1 MLDAILL
8 ESVSLGIDE
17 GKMKTSL
24 RTVLGS
30 GLRTLGFAAGLA
42 SIAAGVTLAQGVTAE
57 QSKKVD
63 EVFAK
68 WDRTDSPG
76 CALSVMQGGKI
87 IYKRAYGMANLDYDV
102 ILTTDTPF
110 HVASI
115 SKQFTAASI
124 VLLEQDGKLS
134 FDDDVHKYISE
145 LPDFGVKIT
154 IRNLLHHTSG
164 LRDQWDLLELAGWR
178 YSLDLITNEDVM
190 SVVVRQKALNF
201 APGSEYSYSNTGY
214 TLLGEIVKRASGK
227 SLREFTTERIF
238 VPLGMKDTHFRDDHA
253 EVIKHQAYGYSHDKG
268 RWELSVTNFDTVGA
282 TSLFTTVEDLAL
294 WDENF
299 YTGKVGGPKFTETML
314 THDALTDGEKNSYAF
329 GLVTEKYR
337 GLDAVDHSGAD
348 AGYRSDILR
357 FPAQHFSVACLCNAG
372 DSGPSTLTPKVADVL
387 LAPEFKEPE
396 AAKAKATFINP
407 PQEQLSAKAGFYF
420 EAKSRLLRKL
430 VVKDGG
436 LGWDVGDEVI
446 PLHAITNER
455 FQIGEYSVEM
465 QFSAGKNGLLSMQMG
480 TPGEKMR
487 QFEQLA
493 PFTLPDK
500 QRAEYVGNYR
510 SVEIDPVYRIVE
522 ENAKLVLKR
531 LKHDPQALTA
541 VAPDLFQAEIGSI
554 QFQRDAKKNVTGM
567 KLSTGRIRDLE
578 FAKDR

>member
-1 MLDAILL
+1 
-8 ESVSLGIDE
+8 
-17 GKMKTSL
+17 
-24 RTVLGS
+24 
-30 GLRTLGFAAGLA
+30 
-42 SIAAGVTLAQGVTAE
+42 
-57 QSKKVD
+57 
-63 EVFAK
+63 
-68 WDRTDSPG
+68 
-76 CALSVMQGGKI
+76 MQGGKI
-87 IYKRAYGMANLDYDV
+87 IYKRAYGMANLDHDV

-134 FDDDVHKYISE
+134 FDDDVHKYIPE
-145 LPDFGVKIT
+145 LPDFGAKIT

-164 LRDQWDLLELAGWR
+164 LRDQWDLLDLAGWR

-190 SVVVRQKALNF
+190 SVVVRQKTLNF
-201 APGSEYSYSNTGY
+201 APGSEYSYSNTGF
-214 TLLGEIVKRASGK
+214 TLLGEIVKRVSGK

-238 VPLGMKDTHFRDDHA
+238 VPLGMTSTHFRDDHA
-253 EVIKHQAYGYSHDKG
+253 EVIKHQAYGYSRDKG
-268 RWELSVTNFDTVGA
+268 HWELSITNFDTVGA

-314 THDALTDGEKNSYAF
+314 THDPLTNGEKNTYAF

-348 AGYRSDILR
+348 AGYRSDLLR

-372 DSGPSTLTPKVADVL
+372 DSGPSNLTQKVADIL
-387 LAPEFKEPE
+387 LASELKEPE
-396 AAKAKATFINP
+396 AAAAKAKATFINP
-407 PQEQLSAKAGFYF
+407 PQEQLSAKAGYYF

-446 PLHAITNER
+446 PLHATTNDK
-455 FQIGEYSVEM
+455 FQIGDYPAEM
-465 QFSAGKNGLLSMQMG
+465 DFSAGAHGLFAMQMG

-493 PFTLPDK
+493 AFTLADK

-522 ENAKLVLKR
+522 ENGKLVLKR
-531 LKHDPQALTA
+531 LKHDPVTLTA
-541 VAPDLFQAEIGSI
+541 VAPDLFQVEIGSI
-554 QFQRDAKKNVTGM
+554 QFQRDAKKNVAGM
-567 KLSTGRIRDLE
+567 KISTGRIRDLGWGE
-578 FAKDR
+578 VRASYLTVGFRAATSIH

>member
-1 MLDAILL
+1 MMRTIAVKLL
-8 ESVSLGIDE
+8 ES
-17 GKMKTSL
+17 
-24 RTVLGS
+24 
-30 GLRTLGFAAGLA
+30 GLRAAAFAVG
-42 SIAAGVTLAQGVTAE
+42 IAAVTSGVACGQTVTAE

-63 EVFAK
+63 EIFAK

-87 IYKRAYGMANLDYDV
+87 VYKRAYGMADLDHDV

-134 FDDDVHKYISE
+134 FDDDVHKYIPE
-145 LPDFGVKIT
+145 LPDFGAKIT

-164 LRDQWDLLELAGWR
+164 LRDQWDLLDLAGWR
-178 YSLDLITNEDVM
+178 YSLDLITNDDVM

-201 APGSEYSYSNTGY
+201 APGSEYSYSNTGF
-214 TLLGEIVKRASGK
+214 TLLGEIVKRVSGK

-253 EVIKHQAYGYSHDKG
+253 EIIKHQAYGYSKEKSG
-268 RWELSVTNFDTVGA
+268 WELSVTNFDTVGA

-299 YTGKVGGPKFTETML
+299 YTQKVGGPHFTETML
-314 THDALTDGEKNSYAF
+314 THDALTNGEKNSYAF
-329 GLVTEKYR
+329 GLVTEQYR
-337 GLDAVDHSGAD
+337 GLDIVDHSGSD
-348 AGYRSDILR
+348 AGYRSDLLR
-357 FPAQHFSVACLCNAG
+357 FPAQHFSVAALCNAG
-372 DSGPSTLTPKVADVL
+372 DSGPSTLTQKVADVL
-387 LAPEFKEPE
+387 LAGELKDSEG
-396 AAKAKATFINP
+396 AGGKAKPAFIAPLPAQLNP
-407 PQEQLSAKAGFYF
+407 KVGYYF
-420 EAKSRLLRKL
+420 ETKSRMFRKL

-446 PLHAITNER
+446 PLHAVTNDR
-455 FQIGEYSVEM
+455 FLIGEYPAEM
-465 QFSAGKNGLLSMQMG
+465 QFSPGKNGLLSMKMG

-487 QFEQLA
+487 EFEQLA
-493 PFTLPDK
+493 PYTLSDK

-510 SVEIDPVYRIVE
+510 SMELDPLYRIVDE
-522 ENAKLVLKR
+522 HGKLILKR
-531 LKHDPQALTA
+531 LKHDPQTLTE
-541 VAPDLFQAEIGSI
+541 VAPDLFQAEIGAI
-554 QFQRDAKKNVTGM
+554 QFQRDAKKNVVEM
-567 KLSTGRIRDLE
+567 KVSTGRIRDLE
-578 FAKDR
+578 FAKEK

>member
-1 MLDAILL
+1 VNNIRKILGVGFCAI
-8 ESVSLGIDE
+8 GIAAVTA
-17 GKMKTSL
+17 GA
-24 RTVLGS
+24 VLG
-30 GLRTLGFAAGLA
+30 
-42 SIAAGVTLAQGVTAE
+42 QNVTAE

-63 EVFAK
+63 EIFAK

-87 IYKRAYGMANLDYDV
+87 VYKRAYGMADLDHDV

-134 FDDDVHKYISE
+134 FDDDVHKYIPE
-145 LPDFGVKIT
+145 LPDFGAKIT

-164 LRDQWDLLELAGWR
+164 LRDQWDLLDLAGWR
-178 YSLDLITNEDVM
+178 YSLDLITNDDVM

-201 APGSEYSYSNTGY
+201 APGSEYSYSNTGF
-214 TLLGEIVKRASGK
+214 TLLGEIVKRVSGK

-238 VPLGMKDTHFRDDHA
+238 VPLGMQHTHFRDDHA
-253 EVIKHQAYGYSHDKG
+253 EVIKHQAYGYSKDKG
-268 RWELSVTNFDTVGA
+268 AWELSITNFDTVGA

-299 YTGKVGGPKFTETML
+299 YTGKVGGPHFTETML
-314 THDALTDGEKNSYAF
+314 THDALTNGEKNSYAF

-337 GLDAVDHSGAD
+337 GLDVVDHSGSD
-348 AGYRSDILR
+348 AGYRSDLLR
-357 FPAQHFSVACLCNAG
+357 FPQQHFSVAALCNAG
-372 DSGPSTLTPKVADVL
+372 DSGPSTLTQKVADVL
-387 LAPEFKEPE
+387 LAGELKDSEG
-396 AAKAKATFINP
+396 AGGKAKPAFITLLPAQLNP
-407 PQEQLSAKAGFYF
+407 KVGYYF
-420 EAKSRLLRKL
+420 ETKSRMFRKL

-446 PLHAITNER
+446 PLHAVTNDR
-455 FQIGEYSVEM
+455 FLIGEYPAEM
-465 QFSAGKNGLLSMQMG
+465 QFSPGKNGLLSMKMG

-487 QFEQLA
+487 EFEQLA
-493 PFTLPDK
+493 PYTLSDK

-510 SVEIDPVYRIVE
+510 SMELDPLYRIVD
-522 ENAKLVLKR
+522 ENGKLILKR
-531 LKHDPQALTA
+531 LKHDPQTLTA
-541 VAPDLFQAEIGSI
+541 VAPDLFQAEIGAI
-554 QFQRDAKKNVTGM
+554 QFQRDAKKNVVEM
-567 KLSTGRIRDLE
+567 KVSTGRIRDLE
-578 FAKDR
+578 FAKEK

>member
-1 MLDAILL
+1 MNNIRRTVGVVLCVMGVTALIGSAAFGQ
-8 ESVSLGIDE
+8 SVS
-17 GKMKTSL
+17 
-24 RTVLGS
+24 
-30 GLRTLGFAAGLA
+30 
-42 SIAAGVTLAQGVTAE
+42 AE

-63 EVFAK
+63 EIFTK

-87 IYKRAYGMANLDYDV
+87 IYKRAYGMADLDHDV

-134 FDDDVHKYISE
+134 FDDDVHKYVPE
-145 LPDFGVKIT
+145 LPDFGAKIT

-164 LRDQWDLLELAGWR
+164 LRDQWDLLDLAGWR

-201 APGSEYSYSNTGY
+201 APGAEYSYSNTGF
-214 TLLGEIVKRASGK
+214 TLLGEIVKRVSGK

-238 VPLGMKDTHFRDDHA
+238 VPLGMTKTHFRDDHA
-253 EVIKHQAYGYSHDKG
+253 EIIKHQAYGYSKEKAG
-268 RWELSVTNFDTVGA
+268 WELSVTNFDTVGA

-299 YTGKVGGPKFTETML
+299 YTGKVGGPHFTETML
-314 THDALTDGEKNSYAF
+314 THDPLTDGEKSPYAF
-329 GLVTEKYR
+329 GLVTGKYR
-337 GLDAVDHSGAD
+337 GLDTVDHSGSD
-348 AGYRSDILR
+348 AGYRSDLLR
-357 FPAQHFSVACLCNAG
+357 FPTQHFSVAALCNAG
-372 DSGPSTLTPKVADVL
+372 DSGPSALTQKVADVL
-387 LAPEFKEPE
+387 LAGELKDTEGAGTKTKP
-396 AAKAKATFINP
+396 TFITP
-407 PQEQLSAKAGFYF
+407 SLDQLNAKVGYYF
-420 EAKSRLLRKL
+420 ETQSRMLRKL

-446 PLHAITNER
+446 PLHAVTNDR
-455 FQIGEYSVEM
+455 FLIGEYPAEM
-465 QFSAGKNGLLSMQMG
+465 QFAAGKGGLLSMKMG

-487 QFEQLA
+487 DFEQLA
-493 PFTLPDK
+493 PYALPDK
-500 QRAEYVGNYR
+500 QRAEYVGSYR
-510 SVEIDPVYRIVE
+510 SAEIDPVYRIVD
-522 ENAKLVLKR
+522 ENGKLVLKR

-541 VAPDLFQAEIGSI
+541 VAPDLFQLEIGVI
-554 QFQRDAKKNVTGM
+554 QFQRDAKKNVAGM

-578 FAKDR
+578 FAKEK

>member
-1 MLDAILL
+1 MENIGRTIFA
-8 ESVSLGIDE
+8 LG
-17 GKMKTSL
+17 
-24 RTVLGS
+24 LGAVALIAMVA
-30 GLRTLGFAAGLA
+30 GGAAFGQ
-42 SIAAGVTLAQGVTAE
+42 SAGVSAE

-63 EVFAK
+63 EIFAK

-87 IYKRAYGMANLDYDV
+87 LYKRAYGMANLDYDV

-134 FDDDVHKYISE
+134 FDDEVRKYIPE
-145 LPDFGVKIT
+145 LPDFGAKIT

-201 APGSEYSYSNTGY
+201 PPGSEYSYSNTGF
-214 TLLGEIVKRASGK
+214 TLLGEIVKRVSGK

-238 VPLGMKDTHFRDDHA
+238 VPLGMTKTHFRDDHA

-299 YTGKVGGPKFTETML
+299 YTQKVGGPKFTETML
-314 THDALTDGEKNSYAF
+314 THDPLTNGEKNSYAF
-329 GLVTEKYR
+329 GLVAEKYR

-372 DSGPSTLTPKVADVL
+372 DSGPSNLTQKVTDVL
-387 LAPEFKEPE
+387 LAAELKEPE
-396 AAKAKATFINP
+396 AAAKAKAAFIT
-407 PQEQLSAKAGFYF
+407 PQQDQLSAKAGFYF
-420 EAKSRLLRKL
+420 EEKSRLLRKL
-430 VVKDGG
+430 VVKDGA

-446 PLHAITNER
+446 PLHAMTNDK
-455 FQIGEYSVEM
+455 FQIGEYPAEM
-465 QFSAGKNGLLSMQMG
+465 DFSAGKGGLLSMQMG

-493 PFTLPDK
+493 AFTLPDK

-510 SVEIDPVYRIVE
+510 SAEIDPVYRIVE
-522 ENAKLVLKR
+522 ENGKLVLKR
-531 LKHDPQALTA
+531 LKHDPVALTA
-541 VAPDLFQAEIGSI
+541 VAPDLFQAEIGAI
-554 QFQRDAKKNVTGM
+554 QFQRDAKKNLVGM
-567 KLSTGRIRDLE
+567 KISTGRIRDLE
-578 FAKDR
+578 FAKEK

>member
-1 MLDAILL
+1 MKNNGRKIFGLGLGAVALTAMVA
-8 ESVSLGIDE
+8 SGAAFGQGAGTGVS
-17 GKMKTSL
+17 
-24 RTVLGS
+24 
-30 GLRTLGFAAGLA
+30 
-42 SIAAGVTLAQGVTAE
+42 AE

-63 EVFAK
+63 EIFAK

-76 CALSVMQGGKI
+76 CALSVMQGGTI
-87 IYKRAYGMANLDYDV
+87 VYKRAYGMANLDHDV

-134 FDDDVHKYISE
+134 FDDDVHKYIPE
-145 LPDFGVKIT
+145 LPVFGAKIT

-164 LRDQWDLLELAGWR
+164 LRDQWDLLELGGWR

-201 APGSEYSYSNTGY
+201 PPGTEYSYSNTGF
-214 TLLGEIVKRASGK
+214 TLLGEIVKRVSGK

-238 VPLGMKDTHFRDDHA
+238 VPLGMNNTHFRDDHA
-253 EVIKHQAYGYSHDKG
+253 EIIKHQAYGYSKEKKG
-268 RWELSVTNFDTVGA
+268 WELSVTNFDTVGA

-314 THDALTDGEKNSYAF
+314 THDPLTNGEKNTYAF

-348 AGYRSDILR
+348 AGYRSDLLR

-372 DSGPSTLTPKVADVL
+372 DSGPSNLTQKVTDIL
-387 LAPEFKEPE
+387 LAAELKEPE
-396 AAKAKATFINP
+396 TAATKAKATFINP
-407 PQEQLSAKAGFYF
+407 PQEQLGAKAGFYF
-420 EAKSRLLRKL
+420 ETKSRLLRKL

-446 PLHAITNER
+446 PLHAVTTDK
-455 FQIGEYSVEM
+455 FQIGDYPAEM
-465 QFSAGKNGLLSMQMG
+465 DFSAGAQGLFAMQMG

-493 PFTLPDK
+493 PFTLADK
-500 QRAEYVGNYR
+500 QQAEYVGNYR

-522 ENAKLVLKR
+522 ENGKLVLKR
-531 LKHDPQALTA
+531 LKHDPGALTA
-541 VAPDLFQAEIGSI
+541 VAPDLFQAEIGTI
-554 QFQRDAKKNVTGM
+554 QFQRDAKKNLVGM

-578 FAKDR
+578 FAKEK

>member
-1 MLDAILL
+1 MNNIRKIF
-8 ESVSLGIDE
+8 S
-17 GKMKTSL
+17 
-24 RTVLGS
+24 
-30 GLRTLGFAAGLA
+30 AGLLVVG
-42 SIAAGVTLAQGVTAE
+42 IVVFQGPAALGETVTAE
-57 QSKKVD
+57 QSKKID
-63 EVFAK
+63 EIFAK

-76 CALSVMQGGKI
+76 CALSVIQGGKI
-87 IYKRAYGMANLDYDV
+87 IYKRAYGMANLDHDV
-102 ILTTDTPF
+102 ILTTGTAF

-134 FDDDVHKYISE
+134 FDDDVHKYIPE
-145 LPDFGVKIT
+145 LPDFGAKIT

-164 LRDQWDLLELAGWR
+164 LRDQWDLLDLAGWR

-201 APGSEYSYSNTGY
+201 APGSEYSYSNTGF
-214 TLLGEIVKRASGK
+214 TLLGEIVKRVSGK
-227 SLREFTTERIF
+227 SLREFTTDRIF

-253 EVIKHQAYGYSHDKG
+253 EIIKHQAYGYSREKD

-299 YTGKVGGPKFTETML
+299 YTGKVGGPHFTETML
-314 THDALTDGEKNSYAF
+314 THDALTNGEKNSYAF

-337 GLDAVDHSGAD
+337 GLDVVDHSGSD
-348 AGYRSDILR
+348 AGYRSDLLR
-357 FPAQHFSVACLCNAG
+357 FPAQHFSVAALCNAG
-372 DSGPSTLTPKVADVL
+372 DSGPSTLTQKVADVL
-387 LAPEFKEPE
+387 LAGELKEPSGSGGKE
-396 AAKAKATFINP
+396 KPTFITP
-407 PQEQLSAKAGFYF
+407 SQEQLNPKVGYYL
-420 EAKSRLLRKL
+420 EAKSRMFRKL

-446 PLHAITNER
+446 PLHAVTNDR
-455 FQIGEYSVEM
+455 FLIGEYPAEM
-465 QFSAGKNGLLSMQMG
+465 QFSPGNGGLFSMKMG

-487 QFEQLA
+487 EFEQLA
-493 PFTLPDK
+493 PYTITDK

-522 ENAKLVLKR
+522 ENGKLVLKR
-531 LKHDPQALTA
+531 LKHDPQTLTG
-541 VAPDLFQAEIGSI
+541 VSPDLFQVEIGAI
-554 QFQRDAKKNVTGM
+554 QFQRDGKKNIVGM

-578 FAKDR
+578 FAKEK

>member
-1 MLDAILL
+1 MTNIWRKIF
-8 ESVSLGIDE
+8 VVGLGAAALAAMVP
-17 GKMKTSL
+17 GGTAFGQSA
-24 RTVLGS
+24 S
-30 GLRTLGFAAGLA
+30 GQG
-42 SIAAGVTLAQGVTAE
+42 AGVSAE

-63 EVFAK
+63 EIFAK

-87 IYKRAYGMANLDYDV
+87 IYKHAYGMANLDHDV

-134 FDDDVHKYISE
+134 FDDDVHKYIPE
-145 LPDFGVKIT
+145 LPDFGAKIT

-164 LRDQWDLLELAGWR
+164 LRDQWDLLDLAGWR

-201 APGSEYSYSNTGY
+201 APGGEYSYSNTGF
-214 TLLGEIVKRASGK
+214 TLLGEIVKRVSGK

-238 VPLGMKDTHFRDDHA
+238 VPLGMTSTHFRDDHA
-253 EVIKHQAYGYSHDKG
+253 EIIKHQAYGYSHDKG

-314 THDALTDGEKNSYAF
+314 THDPLTNGEKNTYAF

-348 AGYRSDILR
+348 AGYRSDLLR

-372 DSGPSTLTPKVADVL
+372 DSGPSNLTQKVADIL
-387 LAPEFKEPE
+387 LASELKEPE
-396 AAKAKATFINP
+396 ATAAKAKATFINP
-407 PQEQLSAKAGFYF
+407 PQEQLTARAGYYY
-420 EAKSRLLRKL
+420 ETKSRLLRKL

-436 LGWDVGDEVI
+436 FDWDVGDEVI
-446 PLHAITNER
+446 PLHATTNDK
-455 FQIGEYSVEM
+455 FQIGDYPAEM
-465 QFSAGKNGLLSMQMG
+465 DFSAGAHGLFAMQMG

-493 PFTLPDK
+493 PFTLGDK

-510 SVEIDPVYRIVE
+510 SAEIDPVYRIVE
-522 ENAKLVLKR
+522 ENGKLVLKR
-531 LKHDPQALTA
+531 LKHDPQPLTA
-541 VAPDLFQAEIGSI
+541 VAPDLFQVEIGSI
-554 QFQRDAKKNVTGM
+554 QFQRDAKKNVSGM
-567 KLSTGRIRDLE
+567 KISTGRIRDLE
-578 FAKDR
+578 FTKEK

>member
-1 MLDAILL
+1 MRTIFVVGLGAALTAMVAGGAAFGQGA
-8 ESVSLGIDE
+8 SVS
-17 GKMKTSL
+17 
-24 RTVLGS
+24 
-30 GLRTLGFAAGLA
+30 
-42 SIAAGVTLAQGVTAE
+42 AE

-63 EVFAK
+63 EIFAK

-87 IYKRAYGMANLDYDV
+87 IYKRAYGMANLDHDV

-134 FDDDVHKYISE
+134 FDDDVHKYIPE
-145 LPDFGVKIT
+145 LPDFGAKIT

-201 APGSEYSYSNTGY
+201 PPGSEYVYSNTGY
-214 TLLGEIVKRASGK
+214 TLLGEIVKRVSGK

-238 VPLGMKDTHFRDDHA
+238 VPLGMTKTHFRDDHA

-299 YTGKVGGPKFTETML
+299 YTGKVGGPHFTETML

-329 GLVTEKYR
+329 GLMTEKYR

-372 DSGPSTLTPKVADVL
+372 DSGPSNLTQKVADVL
-387 LAPEFKEPE
+387 LAAELKEPE
-396 AAKAKATFINP
+396 AAAKPKATFVQP
-407 PQEQLSAKAGFYF
+407 PQEQISAKAGFYF

-446 PLHAITNER
+446 PLHAITNDK
-455 FQIGEYSVEM
+455 FQIGDYPAEM
-465 QFSAGKNGLLSMQMG
+465 DFSAGKGGLLSMQMG

-493 PFTLPDK
+493 AFALADK

-510 SVEIDPVYRIVE
+510 SAEIDPVYRIVE
-522 ENAKLVLKR
+522 ENGKLMLKR
-531 LKHDPQALTA
+531 LKHDPVALTA
-541 VAPDLFQAEIGSI
+541 VAPDLFQVEIGAI
-554 QFQRDAKKNVTGM
+554 QFQRDAKKNVAGM
-567 KLSTGRIRDLE
+567 KLSTGRTRDLE
-578 FAKDR
+578 FAKEK

>member
-1 MLDAILL
+1 MMRTIAVKLL
-8 ESVSLGIDE
+8 ES
-17 GKMKTSL
+17 
-24 RTVLGS
+24 
-30 GLRTLGFAAGLA
+30 GLRAAAFAVG
-42 SIAAGVTLAQGVTAE
+42 IAAVTSGVACGQTVTAE

-63 EVFAK
+63 EIFAK

-87 IYKRAYGMANLDYDV
+87 VYKRAYGMADLDHDV

-124 VLLEQDGKLS
+124 VLLEQGGKLS
-134 FDDDVHKYISE
+134 FDDDVHKYIPE
-145 LPDFGVKIT
+145 LPDFGAKIT

-164 LRDQWDLLELAGWR
+164 LRDQWDLLDLAGWR
-178 YSLDLITNEDVM
+178 YSLDLITNDDVM

-201 APGSEYSYSNTGY
+201 APGSEYSYSNTGF
-214 TLLGEIVKRASGK
+214 TLLGEIVKRVSGK

-253 EVIKHQAYGYSHDKG
+253 EIIKHQAYGYSKEKNG
-268 RWELSVTNFDTVGA
+268 WELSVTNFDTVGA

-299 YTGKVGGPKFTETML
+299 YTQKVGGPHFTETML
-314 THDALTDGEKNSYAF
+314 THDALTNGEKNSYAF

-337 GLDAVDHSGAD
+337 GLDVVDHSGSD
-348 AGYRSDILR
+348 AGYRSDLLR
-357 FPAQHFSVACLCNAG
+357 FPAQHFSVAALCNAG
-372 DSGPSTLTPKVADVL
+372 DSGPSTLTQKVADVL
-387 LAPEFKEPE
+387 LAGELKDSEG
-396 AAKAKATFINP
+396 AGGKAKPAFITLLPAQLNP
-407 PQEQLSAKAGFYF
+407 KVGYYF
-420 EAKSRLLRKL
+420 ETKSRMFRKL

-446 PLHAITNER
+446 PLHAVTNDR
-455 FQIGEYSVEM
+455 FLIGEYPAEM
-465 QFSAGKNGLLSMQMG
+465 QFSPGKNGLLSMKMG

-487 QFEQLA
+487 EFEQLA
-493 PFTLPDK
+493 PYTLSDK

-510 SVEIDPVYRIVE
+510 SMELDPLYRIVD
-522 ENAKLVLKR
+522 ENGKLILKR
-531 LKHDPQALTA
+531 LKHDPQTLTA
-541 VAPDLFQAEIGSI
+541 VAPDLFLAEIGAI
-554 QFQRDAKKNVTGM
+554 QFQREAKKNVVEM
-567 KLSTGRIRDLE
+567 KVSTGRIRDLE
-578 FAKDR
+578 FAKEK

>member
-1 MLDAILL
+1 MENIGRKIFALK
-8 ESVSLGIDE
+8 LGAVALIA
-17 GKMKTSL
+17 M
-24 RTVLGS
+24 V
-30 GLRTLGFAAGLA
+30 AGGA
-42 SIAAGVTLAQGVTAE
+42 PFGQSAGVSAE

-63 EVFAK
+63 EIFAK

-87 IYKRAYGMANLDYDV
+87 LYKRAYGMANLDYDV

-115 SKQFTAASI
+115 SKQFTAAAI

-134 FDDDVHKYISE
+134 FDDEVRKYIPE
-145 LPDFGVKIT
+145 LPDFGAKIT

-201 APGSEYSYSNTGY
+201 PPGSEYSYSNTGF
-214 TLLGEIVKRASGK
+214 TLLGEIVKRVSGK

-238 VPLGMKDTHFRDDHA
+238 VPLGMTKTHFRDDHA

-299 YTGKVGGPKFTETML
+299 YTQKVGGPKFTETML
-314 THDALTDGEKNSYAF
+314 THDPLTNGEKNSYAF
-329 GLVTEKYR
+329 GLVAEKYR

-372 DSGPSTLTPKVADVL
+372 DSGPSNLTQKVTDVL
-387 LAPEFKEPE
+387 LAAELKEPE
-396 AAKAKATFINP
+396 AAAKAKAAFIT
-407 PQEQLSAKAGFYF
+407 PQQDQLSAKAGFYF
-420 EAKSRLLRKL
+420 EEKSRLLRKL
-430 VVKDGG
+430 VVKDGA

-446 PLHAITNER
+446 PLHAMTNDK
-455 FQIGEYSVEM
+455 FQIGEYPAEM
-465 QFSAGKNGLLSMQMG
+465 DFSAGKGGLLSMQMG

-493 PFTLPDK
+493 AFTLPDK

-510 SVEIDPVYRIVE
+510 SAEIDPVYRIVE
-522 ENAKLVLKR
+522 ENGKLVLKR
-531 LKHDPQALTA
+531 LKHDPVALTA
-541 VAPDLFQAEIGSI
+541 VAPDLFQAEIGAI
-554 QFQRDAKKNVTGM
+554 QFQRDAKKNLVGM
-567 KLSTGRIRDLE
+567 KISTGRIRDLD
-578 FAKDR
+578 FAKEK

>member
-1 MLDAILL
+1 MENIGRKIFALK
-8 ESVSLGIDE
+8 LGAVALIAMVA
-17 GKMKTSL
+17 G
-24 RTVLGS
+24 G
-30 GLRTLGFAAGLA
+30 AAFGQ
-42 SIAAGVTLAQGVTAE
+42 SAGVSAE

-63 EVFAK
+63 EIFAK

-87 IYKRAYGMANLDYDV
+87 LYKRAYGMANLDYDV

-115 SKQFTAASI
+115 SKQFTAAAI

-134 FDDDVHKYISE
+134 FDDEVRKYIPE
-145 LPDFGVKIT
+145 LPDFGAKIT

-201 APGSEYSYSNTGY
+201 PPGSEYSYSNTGF
-214 TLLGEIVKRASGK
+214 TLLGEIVKRVSGK

-238 VPLGMKDTHFRDDHA
+238 VPLGMTKTHFRDDHA

-299 YTGKVGGPKFTETML
+299 YTQKVGGPKFTETML
-314 THDALTDGEKNSYAF
+314 THDPLTNGEKNSYAF
-329 GLVTEKYR
+329 GLVAEKYR

-372 DSGPSTLTPKVADVL
+372 DSGPSNLTQKVTDVL
-387 LAPEFKEPE
+387 LAAELKEPE
-396 AAKAKATFINP
+396 AAAKAKAAFIT
-407 PQEQLSAKAGFYF
+407 PQQDQLSAKAGFYF
-420 EAKSRLLRKL
+420 EEKSRLLRKL
-430 VVKDGG
+430 VVKDGA

-446 PLHAITNER
+446 PLHAMTNDK
-455 FQIGEYSVEM
+455 FQIGEYPAEM
-465 QFSAGKNGLLSMQMG
+465 DFSAGKGGLLSMQMG

-493 PFTLPDK
+493 AFTLPDK

-510 SVEIDPVYRIVE
+510 SAEIDPVYRIVE
-522 ENAKLVLKR
+522 ENGKLVLKR
-531 LKHDPQALTA
+531 LKHDPVALTA
-541 VAPDLFQAEIGSI
+541 VAPDLFQAEIGAI
-554 QFQRDAKKNVTGM
+554 QFQRDAKKNLVGM
-567 KLSTGRIRDLE
+567 KISTGRIRDLD
-578 FAKDR
+578 FAKEK

>member
-1 MLDAILL
+1 MCA
-8 ESVSLGIDE
+8 VGIAAVTA
-17 GKMKTSL
+17 GA
-24 RTVLGS
+24 VLGQN
-30 GLRTLGFAAGLA
+30 A
-42 SIAAGVTLAQGVTAE
+42 TAE

-63 EVFAK
+63 EIFAK

-87 IYKRAYGMANLDYDV
+87 IYKRAYGMANLDHDV

-134 FDDDVHKYISE
+134 FDDDVHKYIPE
-145 LPDFGVKIT
+145 LPDFGAKIT

-164 LRDQWDLLELAGWR
+164 LRDQWDLLDLAGWR
-178 YSLDLITNEDVM
+178 YSLDLITNDDVM

-201 APGSEYSYSNTGY
+201 APGSEYSYSNTGF
-214 TLLGEIVKRASGK
+214 TLLGEIVKRVSGK

-253 EVIKHQAYGYSHDKG
+253 EVIKHQAYGYSKDKG
-268 RWELSVTNFDTVGA
+268 TWELSVTNFDTVGA

-299 YTGKVGGPKFTETML
+299 YTQKVGGPHFTETML
-314 THDALTDGEKNSYAF
+314 THDALTNGEKNSYAF

-337 GLDAVDHSGAD
+337 GLDVVDHSGSD
-348 AGYRSDILR
+348 AGYRSDLLR
-357 FPAQHFSVACLCNAG
+357 FPQQHFSVAALCNAG
-372 DSGPSTLTPKVADVL
+372 DSGPSTLTQKVADVL
-387 LAPEFKEPE
+387 LVSELKEPSGSGGKE
-396 AAKAKATFINP
+396 KPTFITP
-407 PQEQLSAKAGFYF
+407 SQEQLNPKVGYYF
-420 EAKSRLLRKL
+420 ETKSRMFRKL

-446 PLHAITNER
+446 PLHAVTNDR
-455 FQIGEYSVEM
+455 FLIGEYPAEM
-465 QFSAGKNGLLSMQMG
+465 QFSPGKNGLLSMKMG

-487 QFEQLA
+487 AFEQLA
-493 PFTLPDK
+493 PYTLSDK
-500 QRAEYVGNYR
+500 QRAEYMGNYR
-510 SVEIDPVYRIVE
+510 SAEIDPVYRIVE
-522 ENAKLVLKR
+522 DNGKLVLKR
-531 LKHDPQALTA
+531 LKHDPQPLTA
-541 VAPDLFQAEIGSI
+541 VAPDLFQAEMGAV
-554 QFQRDAKKNVTGM
+554 QFQRDAKKNVVGM
-567 KLSTGRIRDLE
+567 KVSTGRIRDLE
-578 FAKDR
+578 FAKEK

>member
-1 MLDAILL
+1 MTNIWRKIF
-8 ESVSLGIDE
+8 VVGLGAAALAAMVP
-17 GKMKTSL
+17 GGTAFGQSA
-24 RTVLGS
+24 S
-30 GLRTLGFAAGLA
+30 GQG
-42 SIAAGVTLAQGVTAE
+42 AGVSAE

-63 EVFAK
+63 EIFAK

-87 IYKRAYGMANLDYDV
+87 IYKHAYGMANLDHDV

-134 FDDDVHKYISE
+134 FDDDVHKYIPE
-145 LPDFGVKIT
+145 LPDFGAKIT

-201 APGSEYSYSNTGY
+201 APGSEYSYSNTGF
-214 TLLGEIVKRASGK
+214 TLLGEIVKRVSGK

-238 VPLGMKDTHFRDDHA
+238 VPLGMTSTHFRDDHA
-253 EVIKHQAYGYSHDKG
+253 EIIKHQAYGYSHDKG

-314 THDALTDGEKNSYAF
+314 THDPLTNGEKNTYAF

-348 AGYRSDILR
+348 AGYRSDLLR

-372 DSGPSTLTPKVADVL
+372 DSGPSNLTQKVADIL
-387 LAPEFKEPE
+387 LATELKEPE
-396 AAKAKATFINP
+396 AAAKAKATFINP
-407 PQEQLSAKAGFYF
+407 TQEQLSAKAGFYF
-420 EAKSRLLRKL
+420 EVKSRLLRKL

-446 PLHAITNER
+446 PLHATTTDK
-455 FQIGEYSVEM
+455 FQIGEYPAEM
-465 QFSAGKNGLLSMQMG
+465 DFSAGAHGLFAMQMG

-493 PFTLPDK
+493 PFTLADT

-510 SVEIDPVYRIVE
+510 SAEIDPVYRIVE
-522 ENAKLVLKR
+522 ENGKLVLKR
-531 LKHDPQALTA
+531 LKHDPQVITA
-541 VAPDLFQAEIGSI
+541 VAPDLFQVEIGSI
-554 QFQRDAKKNVTGM
+554 QFQRDAKKNVSGM
-567 KLSTGRIRDLE
+567 KISTGRIRDLE
-578 FAKDR
+578 FTKEK

>member
-1 MLDAILL
+1 MMRISARKLL
-8 ESVSLGIDE
+8 ES
-17 GKMKTSL
+17 
-24 RTVLGS
+24 
-30 GLRTLGFAAGLA
+30 GLRAAAFAVG
-42 SIAAGVTLAQGVTAE
+42 IAAVTSGAASGQSVTAE

-63 EVFAK
+63 EIFAK
-68 WDRTDSPG
+68 WNQTDSPG

-87 IYKRAYGMANLDYDV
+87 IYKRAYGMANLDHDV

-134 FDDDVHKYISE
+134 FDDDVHKYIPE
-145 LPDFGVKIT
+145 LPDFGAKIT

-164 LRDQWDLLELAGWR
+164 LRDQWDLLDLAGWR
-178 YSLDLITNEDVM
+178 YSQDLITNEDVM

-201 APGSEYSYSNTGY
+201 APGSEYSYSNTGF
-214 TLLGEIVKRASGK
+214 TLLGEIVKRVSGK

-253 EVIKHQAYGYSHDKG
+253 EIIKHQAYGYDKQKNG
-268 RWELSVTNFDTVGA
+268 WELSVTNFDTVGA

-299 YTGKVGGPKFTETML
+299 YTGKVGGPHFTETML

-337 GLDAVDHSGAD
+337 GLDIVDHSGSD
-348 AGYRSDILR
+348 AGYRSDLLR
-357 FPAQHFSVACLCNAG
+357 FPHQHFSVACLCNAA
-372 DSGPSTLTPKVADVL
+372 DSGPSTLTQKVADVL
-387 LAPEFKEPE
+387 LAGELKETE
-396 AAKAKATFINP
+396 GAGGKAKPTFITP
-407 PQEQLSAKAGFYF
+407 TQEQLSPKVGYYY
-420 EAKSRLLRKL
+420 EAQSRLLRKL
-430 VVKDGG
+430 VMKDGA

-446 PLHAITNER
+446 PLHAVTNDR
-455 FQIGEYSVEM
+455 FLIGEYPAEM
-465 QFSAGKNGLLSMQMG
+465 QFSTGKGGLLSMQMG

-487 QFEQLA
+487 KFEQFA
-493 PFTLPDK
+493 PYTLPDK
-500 QRAEYVGNYR
+500 QRAEYVGSYR
-510 SVEIDPVYRIVE
+510 SVEIDPLYRIVE
-522 ENAKLVLKR
+522 ENGKLMLKR

-541 VAPDLFQAEIGSI
+541 VTPDLFQVEMGAI
-554 QFQRDAKKNVTGM
+554 QFQRDGKKNVVGM
-567 KLSTGRIRDLE
+567 KISTGRIRDLE
-578 FAKDR
+578 FAKEK

>member
-1 MLDAILL
+1 MENIGRTIFA
-8 ESVSLGIDE
+8 LG
-17 GKMKTSL
+17 
-24 RTVLGS
+24 LGAVALIAMVA
-30 GLRTLGFAAGLA
+30 GGAAFGQ
-42 SIAAGVTLAQGVTAE
+42 SAGVSAE

-63 EVFAK
+63 EIFAK

-87 IYKRAYGMANLDYDV
+87 LYKRAYGMANLDYDV

-134 FDDDVHKYISE
+134 FDDEVRKYIPE
-145 LPDFGVKIT
+145 LPDFGAKIT

-201 APGSEYSYSNTGY
+201 PPGSEYSYSNTGF
-214 TLLGEIVKRASGK
+214 TLLGEIVKRVSGK

-238 VPLGMKDTHFRDDHA
+238 VPLGMTKTHFRDDHA

-299 YTGKVGGPKFTETML
+299 YTQKVGGPKFTETML
-314 THDALTDGEKNSYAF
+314 THDPLTNGEKNSYAF
-329 GLVTEKYR
+329 GLVAEKYR

-372 DSGPSTLTPKVADVL
+372 DSGPSNLTQKVTDVL
-387 LAPEFKEPE
+387 LAAELKEPE
-396 AAKAKATFINP
+396 AAAKAKAAFIT
-407 PQEQLSAKAGFYF
+407 PQQDQLSAKAGFYF
-420 EAKSRLLRKL
+420 EEKSRLLRKL
-430 VVKDGG
+430 VVKDGA

-446 PLHAITNER
+446 ALHAMTNDK
-455 FQIGEYSVEM
+455 FQIGEYPAEM
-465 QFSAGKNGLLSMQMG
+465 DFSAGKGGLLSMQMG

-493 PFTLPDK
+493 AFTLPDK

-510 SVEIDPVYRIVE
+510 SAEIDPVYRIVE
-522 ENAKLVLKR
+522 ENGKLVLKR
-531 LKHDPQALTA
+531 LKHDPVALTA
-541 VAPDLFQAEIGSI
+541 VAPDLFQAEIGAI
-554 QFQRDAKKNVTGM
+554 QFQRDAKKNLVGM
-567 KLSTGRIRDLE
+567 KISTGRIRDLD
-578 FAKDR
+578 FAKEK

>member
-1 MLDAILL
+1 MSAILL
-8 ESVSLGIDE
+8 ESVSLGVNE
-17 GKMKTSL
+17 GKMNTSL
-24 RTVLGS
+24 RKILAS
-30 GLRTLGFAAGLA
+30 GLLATACAVGFA
-42 SIAAGVTLAQGVTAE
+42 SVTAGVASGQGVTAE
-57 QSKKVD
+57 QSKKMD

-76 CALSVMQGGKI
+76 CALSVMQGGNI
-87 IYKRAYGMANLDYDV
+87 VYKRAYGMANLDHDV
-102 ILTTDTPF
+102 ILTPDTPF

-134 FDDDVHKYISE
+134 FDDDVHKYIPE
-145 LPDFGVKIT
+145 LPDFGAKIT
-154 IRNLLHHTSG
+154 IRHLLHHTSG

-201 APGSEYSYSNTGY
+201 APGAEFSYSNTGY
-214 TLLGEIVKRASGK
+214 TLLGEIVKRVSGK

-253 EVIKHQAYGYSHDKG
+253 EIIKHQAYGYSHDKG

-299 YTGKVGGPKFTETML
+299 YTGKVGGPHFTETML

-329 GLVTEKYR
+329 GLATGKYR
-337 GLDAVDHSGAD
+337 GLDTVEHSGAD
-348 AGYRSDILR
+348 AGYRSDLLR

-372 DSGPSTLTPKVADVL
+372 DSGPSTLTQKVADVL
-387 LAPEFKEPE
+387 LAGELKDTD
-396 AAKAKATFINP
+396 AGKVKATFVNP
-407 PQEQLSAKAGFYF
+407 PQEQLSPKAGYYY
-420 EAKSRLLRKL
+420 ETKSRLLRKL
-430 VVKDGG
+430 VMKDGG
-436 LGWDVGDEVI
+436 LGWDVGDDVI
-446 PLHAITNER
+446 PLHAIASDK
-455 FQIGEYSVEM
+455 FQIGDYPAEM
-465 QFSAGKNGLLSMQMG
+465 DFSAGAHGLLSMQMG

-493 PFTLPDK
+493 PFTLPDR

-510 SVEIDPVYRIVE
+510 SLEIDPVYRIVE
-522 ENAKLVLKR
+522 ENGKLVLKR
-531 LKHDPQALTA
+531 LKHEPQTLTA
-541 VAPDLFQAEIGSI
+541 VAPDLFQLELGTI
-554 QFQRDAKKNVTGM
+554 QFERDAKKNVSGM
-567 KLSTGRIRDLE
+567 RVSTGRIRDLE
-578 FAKDR
+578 FAKEK